1 MERAEDSAAELEA
14 LNREKS
20 EIIQILAHELFTP
33 ITTIQGFA
41 LTLLQHEEGLDR
53 SEIRALAAG
62 VQRASGR
69 LRRLVGNLSAAARLE
84 RENVLTDT
92 CPVRVGDVLEQA
104 CLEFEAVREEL
115 RLPTDSEILDRRIWA
130 DSELAARA
138 VSIVLENALAFSD
151 DEPAE
156 VEVIVREPALW
167 ILVSDRGSGIP
178 VTQHDRIFDAFT
190 QADSSPSRPHQGLGI
205 GLHLAWRITRAHRGE
220 IRVRPRNGGGTTFV
234 LSFPL
239 VMEDVVRP

>member
-1 MERAEDSAAELEA
+1 MAAQDRPLLRAGADLGPGSSGVDPPRSAPRRLSIGLVGAPGGPLLHGSWAIAVFGRIEHA
-14 LNREKS
+14 
-20 EIIQILAHELFTP
+20 AHE
-33 ITTIQGFA
+33 
-41 LTLLQHEEGLDR
+41 
-53 SEIRALAAG
+53 
-62 VQRASGR
+62 
-69 LRRLVGNLSAAARLE
+69 
-84 RENVLTDT
+84 
-92 CPVRVGDVLEQA
+92 A
-104 CLEFEAVREEL
+104 CEEFEAGCEEL
-115 RLPTDSEILDRRIWA
+115 RLPTESEILDRKIWA
-130 DSELAARA
+130 DRELAARA
-138 VSIVLENALAFSD
+138 VSIVLANALAFSD

-167 ILVSDRGSGIP
+167 ILVSDRGPGIL